1 MQEAI
6 PAIYFQEG
14 RQDDFLIWLR
24 ALSIPPEDKKQLL
37 LFWADKVRIKV
48 SAEMITRA
56 GIK

>member
-6 PAIYFQEG
+6 PAALLLGSRKDE
-14 RQDDFLIWLR
+14 FLIWLR
-24 ALSIPPEDKKQLL
+24 SLSIPPEDKKQLL